1 MYNKTIIRFGLINC
15 FFFYANEFGF
25 DLMLFTNSRFFLDKL
40 LKLFKVINSIHL
52 IIYANELGF
61 VFVLECTIT
70 DKWLNNQM

>member
-1 MYNKTIIRFGLINC
+1 MSSVLIWC
-15 FFFYANEFGF
+15 CLQTF
-25 DLMLFTNSRFFLDKL
+25 DFLLDKL

-70 DKWLNNQM
+70 DEWLNNQMWRTLKKVSSAGLTLSFLY

>member
-1 MYNKTIIRFGLINC
+1 MYNKTIIRFGLINYLFSMLMSSVLIRC
-15 FFFYANEFGF
+15 CLQTF
-25 DLMLFTNSRFFLDKL
+25 DFFLDKL

-70 DKWLNNQM
+70 DEWLNNQM